1 MKDRESKQE
10 MIARFSQQV
19 WVIVVRDRVLTET
32 LFVGPIGFY
41 HDPICAQWIFDYDRA
56 EERLKAL
63 KVAFPSV
70 ESFTIEH
77 PAKYMEGNK

>member
-10 MIARFSQQV
+10 MIARLSHQV
-19 WVIVVRDRVLTET
+19 WVIVVRDRCLAET
-32 LFVGPIGFY
+32 LFVAPIGF
-41 HDPICAQWIFDYDRA
+41 HSDAICAQWIFDYERA
-56 EERLKAL
+56 EERMKSL
-63 KVAFPSV
+63 KVAFPAV